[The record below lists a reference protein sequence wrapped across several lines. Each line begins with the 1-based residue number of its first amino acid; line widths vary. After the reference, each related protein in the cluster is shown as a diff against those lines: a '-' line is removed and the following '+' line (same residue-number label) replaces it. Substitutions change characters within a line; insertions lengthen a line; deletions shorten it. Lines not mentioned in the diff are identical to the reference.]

1 MDHLFLYRFLLWT
14 LQEIW
19 CLIMCHNR
27 SKTSHQKRFILLFWD
42 KWPVSTFRET
52 LEAFPSKL
60 KPIKRVPIA
69 SCKKL
74 NWPWF
79 REGLKKEKK
88 KEWELPKLWPLGAF
102 CFILYTLLV
111 GFIFPTTKAFNYQS
125 RSLCKKFHFFFSK

>member
-27 SKTSHQKRFILLFWD
+27 PKTSHQKRFILLFWD

-60 KPIKRVPIA
+60 IPIKRVPIA

-88 KEWELPKLWPLGAF
+88 KERKRITKIMTIRGLLFYPLYAF
-102 CFILYTLLV
+102 
-111 GFIFPTTKAFNYQS
+111 AW
-125 RSLCKKFHFFFSK
+125 FHFPYHQSFQLPIQVLV